1 MVSRKGRE
9 KRRKGRN
16 FEKTP
21 FFASETRTRDH
32 YFPFHFAAAVS
43 AQSLDL
49 RFCFWRAQRR
59 DSLEGDDEDVGVS
72 GDSEE
77 GER

>member
-1 MVSRKGRE
+1 MQSGLEKG
-9 KRRKGRN
+9 KGRN
-16 FEKTP
+16 FEKP
-21 FFASETRTRDH
+21 FFSRDH

-43 AQSLDL
+43 VARSPFLL
-49 RFCFWRAQRR
+49 LESGAERR
-59 DSLEGDDEDVGVS
+59 DSLEGDEDVGVS

>member
-43 AQSLDL
+43 VARSPFLLLQ
-49 RFCFWRAQRR
+49 RRAERR